1 MKRHSSSIKPR
12 RLHHRIMT
20 PIRDFLA
27 DSRAGGIILI
37 GCTIISII
45 LSNWTYTSTAYT
57 NFWQRGGM
65 QISFVHL
72 PETNLLWVNDVF
84 MTFFFFLVGMEIKRE
99 LTIGELASFKKSL
112 LPVLGAVGG
121 MLVPAIIF
129 MFFNRA
135 TGFGHGWGIPMA
147 TDIAFSL
154 GVLSLLGNRVPL
166 QLKIFLAAL
175 AIIDDLGAVITIALF
190 YTAKINVFY
199 LLAAVSL
206 WLLVYL
212 LNRYKVQKLFLYL
225 VPGVLLW
232 YCLFNSGIH
241 ATIAGVIMAFS
252 MPIKSLGKIEHYLQR
267 PVTFVIMPLFALANT
282 AIVFPSDFS
291 SAFSSTVSFG
301 IIAGL
306 VFGKPLGI
314 FLFSFIATK
323 LKIAVLPSGTNY
335 KQLFGM
341 GILGGIGFTMSIFTA
356 NLAYGQELLLVTS
369 KVSVICASVLAA
381 LCGYAY
387 MFRLDKSAQL
397 FIRQARKRQS
407 GKSRQQ
413 DFVLQEEPAII

>member
-1 MKRHSSSIKPR
+1 
-12 RLHHRIMT
+12 MT

>member
-1 MKRHSSSIKPR
+1 
-12 RLHHRIMT
+12 
-20 PIRDFLA
+20 
-27 DSRAGGIILI
+27 
-37 GCTIISII
+37 
-45 LSNWTYTSTAYT
+45 
-57 NFWQRGGM
+57 
-65 QISFVHL
+65 
-72 PETNLLWVNDVF
+72 
-84 MTFFFFLVGMEIKRE
+84 
-99 LTIGELASFKKSL
+99 
-112 LPVLGAVGG
+112 
-121 MLVPAIIF
+121 
-129 MFFNRA
+129 
-135 TGFGHGWGIPMA
+135 
-147 TDIAFSL
+147 
-154 GVLSLLGNRVPL
+154 
-166 QLKIFLAAL
+166 
-175 AIIDDLGAVITIALF
+175 
-190 YTAKINVFY
+190 
-199 LLAAVSL
+199 
-206 WLLVYL
+206 
-212 LNRYKVQKLFLYL
+212 
-225 VPGVLLW
+225 
-232 YCLFNSGIH
+232 
-241 ATIAGVIMAFS
+241 

-387 MFRLDKSAQL
+387 MFRLDKSAQF